1 MYSDK
6 MSTLQ
11 WNKPWVVVAGVV
23 TVFLL
28 YTFFTIDSSS
38 KTFATEWPQETEKEH
53 NQEYLLWPSFKINAA
68 HDEVIKTVT

>member
-1 MYSDK
+1 VLK
-6 MSTLQ
+6 H
-11 WNKPWVVVAGVV
+11 
-23 TVFLL
+23 
-28 YTFFTIDSSS
+28 FTIDSSS